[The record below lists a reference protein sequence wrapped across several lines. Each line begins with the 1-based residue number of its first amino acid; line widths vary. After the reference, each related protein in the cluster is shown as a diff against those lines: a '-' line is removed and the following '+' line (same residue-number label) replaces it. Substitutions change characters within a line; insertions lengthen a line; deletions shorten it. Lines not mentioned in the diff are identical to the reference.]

1 MFRIFIVIDNR
12 VTLFHKSQ
20 NVSKRTETSKQ
31 LTNKD
36 IHVLAANTLNCVICE
51 TGFHWCIPHKRKQ
64 YDQWL

>member
-51 TGFHWCIPHKRKQ
+51 TGFH
-64 YDQWL
+64 